1 MLIPVAELRRACMA
15 EEAALQVRLAEVV
28 RLFTPPLSRARR
40 GQVRVVL
47 EQAKLSCA
55 RLSWL
60 WAQHMMDPALHGLPP
75 LHPDRQFFDALHRR
89 LRPWAAAHEAL
100 TRVLR
105 QGPLPLLPHP
115 PGPDAPEAVQLAMQ
129 DRAWQ
134 RVHGH
139 LGPVADA
146 APIRDNGQ
154 YADIP
159 LPMAEFLRHL
169 QLARRVGVAQGK
181 RALRFLDVG
190 CGVGLKVLVAAEMMA
205 VADGLEYQPDLA
217 RVAGR
222 MLRRAGLD
230 GARVVAADALTFDG
244 FGGYDVIYFYKPIH
258 TPDVLAE
265 MEARIIAQAGD
276 GAILIAPYAGF
287 AHRAAAQ
294 GCGWIAGFISIKG
307 VTGKDLATLRAR
319 VAQVGFG
326 DPRPVDP
333 PEGFMAP
340 LMAALRAWGHL

>member
-1 MLIPVAELRRACMA
+1 MLIPVAELRRACVA
-15 EEAALQVRLAEVV
+15 EEAALQAKLAEAV
-28 RLFTPPLSRARR
+28 RLFTPPLSRARC
-40 GQVRVVL
+40 GQVRVAL
-47 EQAKLSCA
+47 EEAKQSCT

-89 LRPWAAAHEAL
+89 MRPWSAGYEAL

-105 QGPLPLLPHP
+105 QGRLPLLPHP
-115 PGPDAPEAVQLAMQ
+115 PAPDAPEAVQLAVQ
-129 DRAWQ
+129 DRAWL
-134 RVHGH
+134 RLHGH
-139 LGPVADA
+139 LGPVADK
-146 APIRDNGQ
+146 APIRSNGQ

-159 LPMAEFLRHL
+159 LPMEEFLRHL

-217 RVAGR
+217 RAAGR
-222 MLRRAGLD
+222 MLRRAGID

-265 MEARIIAQAGD
+265 MEARIIAQARD
-276 GAILIAPYAGF
+276 GTILIAPYAGF
-287 AHRAAAQ
+287 SLRAEAQ
-294 GCGWIAGFISIKG
+294 GCGGIAGFVSIKG
-307 VTGKDLATLRAR
+307 VTGKDLVALRAR

>member
-40 GQVRVVL
+40 GQVREAL
-47 EQAKLSCA
+47 AQAKLSFS

-89 LRPWAAAHEAL
+89 MRPWAAGHEAL
-100 TRVLR
+100 SRVLR

-115 PGPDAPEAVQLAMQ
+115 PAPDASEAVQLAVQ
-129 DRAWQ
+129 DRAWL
-134 RVHGH
+134 RLHRH
-139 LGPVADA
+139 LSPVTDA
-146 APIRDNGQ
+146 APIRGNGQ
-154 YADIP
+154 FADIP

-169 QLARRVGVAQGK
+169 MLARRVGVAQGK
-181 RALRFLDVG
+181 AALRFLDVG
-190 CGVGLKVLVAAEMMA
+190 CGVGLKVLIAAE
-205 VADGLEYQPDLA
+205 VLGHADGLEYQPDLA
-217 RVAGR
+217 GVAGR
-222 MLRRAGLD
+222 MLRRAGF
-230 GARVVAADALTFDG
+230 ASRVMAGDALGFDG
-244 FGGYDVIYFYKPIH
+244 FGGSDVIYFYRPIH
-258 TPDVLAE
+258 QPDQMAAL
-265 MEARIIAQAGD
+265 EARIAAQARA
-276 GAILIAPYAGF
+276 GAILIAPYVGFADHADALGCQRVAGF
-287 AHRAAAQ
+287 VYV
-294 GCGWIAGFISIKG
+294 KG
-307 VTGKDLATLRAR
+307 VVDKALLAR

-340 LMAALRAWGHL
+340 LMTALRAWAHL